1 MSALTKFLRK
11 RREKQAMQSEPD
23 SRLYRTISMTAI
35 LGSFVIAG
43 LLVLAITKVF
53 SMNSTIFGLL
63 GTLGFFCI
71 GCLLILP
78 WIKKLEKGEFK
89 KTSIV
94 FLSFVVVCVLL
105 WVISLWMGISIY
117 NKIRDGAQTLSDKD
131 VFSTLNFIKG
141 TLIVSL
147 QFMVVS
153 VVATCATRYQKT
165 LLLFQGITYLSYAY
179 LDFYFTFFLACVKFN
194 YEAKKI
200 GISDSVSFLGNRFVI
215 TILILAVVYV
225 IIANAIM
232 KRVEMRK
239 SQNAMEEMYK
249 MSGNIDEYKEKV
261 NSVTQDQPQEKTV
274 EERLAELKNMLDKE
288 LITNEEYEKKKE
300 EILKDI

>member
-23 SRLYRTISMTAI
+23 SMLYRTISMAAI

-53 SMNSTIFGLL
+53 AMNSTIFGLL
-63 GTLGFFCI
+63 GTLGFLCI

-94 FLSFVVVCVLL
+94 FLCFAIVCVLL
-105 WVISLWMGISIY
+105 WIISLWMGVGIY
-117 NKIRDGAQTLSDKD
+117 NKIRDGVGSDKEL
-131 VFSTLNFIKG
+131 FKTLNFVKG

-165 LLLFQGITYLSYAY
+165 LLLFQGVTYLSYAY
-179 LDFYFTFFLACVKFN
+179 LDFYFTFFLACVQIN
-194 YEAKKI
+194 SATSKI
-200 GISDSVSFLGNRFVI
+200 SLSDSVSFLGNRFVI

-249 MSGNIDEYKEKV
+249 MSSHIDEYKEKI
-261 NSVTQDQPQEKTV
+261 NSVTQTQPQEKTV
-274 EERLAELKNMLDKE
+274 EERLAELKNMLEKE
-288 LITNEEYEKKKE
+288 LITKEEYEKKKE

>member
-23 SRLYRTISMTAI
+23 SMLYRTISMAAI

-53 SMNSTIFGLL
+53 AMNSTIFGLL
-63 GTLGFFCI
+63 GTLGFLCI

-94 FLSFVVVCVLL
+94 FLCCVGVCVLL
-105 WVISLWMGISIY
+105 WIISLWMGVGIY
-117 NKIRDGAQTLSDKD
+117 NKIRDGVGSDKEL
-131 VFSTLNFIKG
+131 FNTLNFVKG

-179 LDFYFTFFLACVKFN
+179 LDFYFTFFLACVQIN
-194 YEAKKI
+194 YESKKI

-215 TILILAVVYV
+215 TILILALVYV
-225 IIANAIM
+225 VIANAIM

-249 MSGNIDEYKEKV
+249 MSSNIDEYKEKI

-274 EERLAELKNMLDKE
+274 EERLAELKTMLDKE
-288 LITNEEYEKKKE
+288 LITKEEYEKKKE